1 MSILGMRNR
10 IAQPPKPSKRKM
22 EIQKGL
28 DKLERRAQKKDLQR
42 AAKKNKKEKKGDSDV
57 FVDVYELDR

>member
-1 MSILGMRNR
+1 MVGIRNR

-28 DKLERRAQKKDLQR
+28 DKLERRAQKKELQR
-42 AAKKNKKEKKGDSDV
+42 AAKKNKKDKKADSDI